1 MTTTTI
7 DPAVLETLPES
18 FAAQAL
24 SIDVDLPHF
33 SDRFTFEEYVQF
45 LRDNL
50 FIADIIAEAEADVQ
64 FVAVES
70 GSWTA
75 EITNH
80 ELIQRVLER
89 LPDYSDEQYR
99 FDMSVEV
106 AEDEFSEV
114 DFDELPE
121 NLFDY
126 YELQADEG
134 GDQVYVRKSL

>member
-1 MTTTTI
+1 MTTN
-7 DPAVLETLPES
+7 LPTR
-18 FAAQAL
+18 FQAQAL

-33 SDRFTFEEYVQF
+33 SDRFSYEDYVEF
-45 LRDNL
+45 LRVNL

-89 LPDYSDEQYR
+89 LPDYSDEEDR
-99 FDMSVEV
+99 FYNSVEA
-106 AEDEFSEV
+106 AEEFSEV
-114 DFDELPE
+114 GIDEFPE

-126 YELQADEG
+126 YETQADED
-134 GDQVYVRKSL
+134 GDQVYVRKNL